1 MVETV
6 RAFAN
11 WLPTIAP
18 ALSVVTIGGLAFV
31 AFAVWF
37 TRWLERYDPKNDGPG
52 GGRTPTRAVKRL
64 GA

>member
-37 TRWLERYDPKNDGPG
+37 ARWLERYDPKE
-52 GGRTPTRAVKRL
+52 
-64 GA
+64 

>member
-18 ALSVVTIGGLAFV
+18 ALFGVTLGGLAFAV
-31 AFAVWF
+31 FAVWF
-37 TRWLERYDPKNDGPG
+37 ARRLERND
-52 GGRTPTRAVKRL
+52 RKE
-64 GA
+64 